1 MQNRDAEFKSPVG
14 RDDPDRTAGTAMAT
28 KSPAAPFLLPSLL
41 SPALFRLVANNPVSA
56 TQLFKKVFDAI
67 LECMHSTIR

>member
-1 MQNRDAEFKSPVG
+1 
-14 RDDPDRTAGTAMAT
+14 MAT